1 MPVMKR
7 REFITLLGGAA
18 TTWPLA
24 AGAQQQAMPVVG
36 WLSGQS
42 VGERPQMVDAFHRGL
57 NEIGYAEGRTVV
69 IEYRWADYQ
78 NDRLPVLAADLV
90 RRGVAAI
97 AATGGNNAAL
107 AAKASTATIPIVFT
121 SGVDPVKVGL
131 VASLNR
137 PGGNLTGISWFNA
150 ELTSKGLGLL
160 HELVPN
166 AAVVALLVNPSS
178 PEAASQPADAL
189 AAVRALG
196 QSLLVLNATT
206 DSEID
211 GAFATLVERRAGA
224 LVVGADPFLTARRA
238 LIAALAAR
246 HSVPSISFN
255 RDFAV
260 VGGLM
265 SYGNDVVDAHRK
277 AGIYVGRVLKGEKPA
292 DLPVE
297 QSTKFELVLNL
308 TTAKALGLEIPPT
321 LLARADEVI
330 E

>member
-1 MPVMKR
+1 MTR

-18 TTWPLA
+18 VAWPVA
-24 AGAQQQAMPVVG
+24 TRAQQQAMPVVG

-42 VGERPQMVDAFHRGL
+42 AGERPQMVDAFHRGL
-57 NEIGYAEGRTVV
+57 NEMGYAEGRTVV

-78 NDRLPVLAADLV
+78 NDRLPVLATDLV

-211 GAFATLVERRAGA
+211 EAFATLAERRAGA

-238 LIAALAAR
+238 QIAALAAR

-260 VGGLM
+260 VGGLI
-265 SYGNDVVDAHRK
+265 SYGNDVADARRK
-277 AGIYVGRVLKGEKPA
+277 AGIYVGRILKGEKPA

-297 QSTKFELVLNL
+297 QSTKFELVLNMK
-308 TTAKALGLEIPPT
+308 TAKALGIPVPNSMQ
-321 LLARADEVI
+321 LLADELI